1 MWFNSTIQPATRAQS
16 PLTDLF
22 NRVKSAT
29 TPGITLPEKETST
42 REVRAQTWRYVAKVE
57 ASNNGGSRDDERSKL
72 LHDIKFPFLR
82 GAWNAQ
88 PARQWPF
95 IKFRIPRALS
105 LPSLFFSPF
114 VASLLCKSVFTSP
127 HSCKFNTL
135 IARPFAG
142 QSFLHRSLGP
152 CNQLAKCA
160 CINADRSVQFT
171 STHSMT
177 YNRAC

>member
-29 TPGITLPEKETST
+29 TPSITLPEKETST

-88 PARQWPF
+88 PARQWPL

-105 LPSLFFSPF
+105 LPLCLPSFSLRSSLRSYANLSSLRPT
-114 VASLLCKSVFTSP
+114 VANL
-127 HSCKFNTL
+127 TL
-135 IARPFAG
+135 WLP
-142 QSFLHRSLGP
+142 
-152 CNQLAKCA
+152 
-160 CINADRSVQFT
+160 DRSQDNHFCIGHWAHATNSPNALV
-171 STHSMT
+171 
-177 YNRAC
+177 

>member
-1 MWFNSTIQPATRAQS
+1 MWFNSMIQPATRAQS
-16 PLTDLF
+16 SLTDLF

-57 ASNNGGSRDDERSKL
+57 ASNNGRSRDDERSKL

-88 PARQWPF
+88 PARQWPL

-105 LPSLFFSPF
+105 LPLSLPSFSLRSSLRSYANLSSPRPT
-114 VASLLCKSVFTSP
+114 VANL
-127 HSCKFNTL
+127 TL
-135 IARPFAG
+135 WLP
-142 QSFLHRSLGP
+142 
-152 CNQLAKCA
+152 
-160 CINADRSVQFT
+160 DRSQDNHFCIGHWAHATNSPNALV
-171 STHSMT
+171 
-177 YNRAC
+177 

>member
-29 TPGITLPEKETST
+29 TAGITLPEKETST

-57 ASNNGGSRDDERSKL
+57 ASNNGRSRDDERSKL

-88 PARQWPF
+88 PARQWPL

-105 LPSLFFSPF
+105 LLLSLP
-114 VASLLCKSVFTSP
+114 
-127 HSCKFNTL
+127 
-135 IARPFAG
+135 
-142 QSFLHRSLGP
+142 SFLSVRRFAPMQICLHLAP
-152 CNQLAKCA
+152 QLQ
-160 CINADRSVQFT
+160 I
-171 STHSMT
+171 
-177 YNRAC
+177 